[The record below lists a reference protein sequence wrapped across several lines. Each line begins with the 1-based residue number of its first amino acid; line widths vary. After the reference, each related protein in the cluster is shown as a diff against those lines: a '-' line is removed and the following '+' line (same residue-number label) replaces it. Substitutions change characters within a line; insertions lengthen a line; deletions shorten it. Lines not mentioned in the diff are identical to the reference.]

1 MQATLQEYPFSA
13 TGSINLVH
21 KLKDAIMEVKIRNE
35 NEGALVLWMLFMG
48 GVSARRGEDRI
59 WFVAQ
64 IEKLSGRLGLGDWE
78 AVNGE
83 MQGLWWVEK
92 IHEKPL
98 REMWD
103 EAVVLRSVTSGV

>member
-1 MQATLQEYPFSA
+1 MQATLQEFPFSA

-48 GVSARRGEDRI
+48 GISARRGEDRI
-59 WFVAQ
+59 WFVPQ

-78 AVNGE
+78 VVRGRCRDCG
-83 MQGLWWVEK
+83 GLRRFTRSLVE
-92 IHEKPL
+92 
-98 REMWD
+98 RCGTRRWC
-103 EAVVLRSVTSGV
+103 